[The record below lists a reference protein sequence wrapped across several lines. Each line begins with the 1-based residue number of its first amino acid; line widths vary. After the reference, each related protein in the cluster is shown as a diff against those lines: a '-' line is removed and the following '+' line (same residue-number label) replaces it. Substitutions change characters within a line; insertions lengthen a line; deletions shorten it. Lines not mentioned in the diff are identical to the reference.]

1 MTRSCSTDEHPWA
14 LRRPP
19 LPPSHPLGSYARRPT
34 MQEARRPTPKPP
46 LPAIQAGPRGRAG
59 MMAKLL
65 AAERQPGALRVRRQ
79 GERRGNFR
87 PRSHVS
93 CARRPAYLPRRPPG
107 RVDLRQCH
115 PAATPKEATAMIT
128 RGARHLANIRREVIH
143 ERQRNA
149 LASAHR
155 SLDRLE
161 AEQDH
166 LTQMGWARSPAENR
180 RLGAT
185 VTAIADAKQRIAQ
198 LETERETE
206 RIFRLEPLAPTV
218 QASGTRTGYPP
229 AWFIDGPS

>member
-1 MTRSCSTDEHPWA
+1 
-14 LRRPP
+14 
-19 LPPSHPLGSYARRPT
+19 
-34 MQEARRPTPKPP
+34 
-46 LPAIQAGPRGRAG
+46 
-59 MMAKLL
+59 
-65 AAERQPGALRVRRQ
+65 
-79 GERRGNFR
+79 
-87 PRSHVS
+87 
-93 CARRPAYLPRRPPG
+93 
-107 RVDLRQCH
+107 
-115 PAATPKEATAMIT
+115 MIT

-198 LETERETE
+198 LEAERETE
-206 RIFRLEPLAPTV
+206 RIFGLEPLAPTV

-229 AWFIDGPS
+229 AWFIDGPSRPRTRRR